1 MFYFYKTLKLRLK
14 FVALPFPIFRIL
26 LLVYIYIYSQL
37 FIRATHTSDFH
48 ASSFPRNWREIVEH
62 QAFPRNQNV
71 PQFQVD
77 ASTCVTQPGL
87 ERSVLF
93 SFPFSFFLFFIH
105 LSFSFYNAKNRDLA
119 LASISIVFLLSE
131 IEISKGTS
139 VRRYLRVRTTFYS
152 KYIYRGNRSV
162 ASRASHS
169 THQLRCNVIVEQSLL
184 VLLFPPFYSIL
195 DGIAFVFCAE
205 IRFNF

>member
-93 SFPFSFFLFFIH
+93 SFPFSFFFFIH

-119 LASISIVFLLSE
+119 LASISIVSLLSE

-152 KYIYRGNRSV
+152 KYISWK
-162 ASRASHS
+162 SE
-169 THQLRCNVIVEQSLL
+169 RCVKSFSLYA
-184 VLLFPPFYSIL
+184 P
-195 DGIAFVFCAE
+195 IAM
-205 IRFNF
+205 

>member
-1 MFYFYKTLKLRLK
+1 MKLRLK

-62 QAFPRNQNV
+62 QTFPRNQNV

-93 SFPFSFFLFFIH
+93 SFPFSFFLFF
-105 LSFSFYNAKNRDLA
+105 LFTFPFRSTTRR
-119 LASISIVFLLSE
+119 IVTWRL
-131 IEISKGTS
+131 
-139 VRRYLRVRTTFYS
+139 
-152 KYIYRGNRSV
+152 
-162 ASRASHS
+162 H
-169 THQLRCNVIVEQSLL
+169 QSLL
-184 VLLFPPFYSIL
+184 CLFCQKLKYPK
-195 DGIAFVFCAE
+195 GRV
-205 IRFNF
+205 